1 MIYLSF
7 EQFAKVIS
15 DSAIEIN
22 YRGLTLG
29 REGRNVYRKELR
41 NEKYVLEI
49 LEIGDPQEVE
59 ILRVRNCSRTEVK
72 VDFCKA

>member
-22 YRGLTLG
+22 YRGLTQK
-29 REGRNVYRKELR
+29 EGKECIWKLR
-41 NEKYVLEI
+41 NGKYVIEI
-49 LEIGDPQEVE
+49 YEISDLGNGD
-59 ILRVRNCSRTEVK
+59 IKN
-72 VDFCKA
+72 